1 VHLSVG
7 GNADTEIGMKKIVIL
22 GAGTAGTMMAVK
34 LRRALDPSAWEITII
49 DRDDR
54 HIYQPGLLFIP
65 FGIYTER
72 DLYKK
77 RSRFIPQGVTLVYG
91 ETEAIEPEANRVRL
105 SDGRRFDYDLLIVAT
120 GSRIVPAETPG
131 LLEDGWRRNI
141 FDFYTPD
148 GALALADT
156 LRSWKGGRMVV
167 KKVDKPIKCPVA
179 PLEFTFL
186 ADWYFQTQ
194 GIRDDVELVYAT
206 PLSGPFTRQ
215 RCSDALSD
223 LLAGRE
229 ITTETQ
235 FAVDSVDARE
245 GTVRAYDGRE
255 LPFDLLISIPIHRGS
270 ELIARSGIGD
280 ELDFVPTNRHTLKA
294 EEWPNMFVI
303 GDATNLPS
311 SKAGSVA
318 HFQADVLLEN
328 VLRWI
333 GGRELEPAFDGHAN
347 CFIETGFGKAVLVD
361 FNYEVEPLPGKFPLP
376 GAGPFTLL
384 AESEANHWGKM
395 AFRWVYWNLL
405 LKGAD
410 LSAIG
415 PQMAM
420 AGKKV

>member
-1 VHLSVG
+1 
-7 GNADTEIGMKKIVIL
+7 MKKIVIL

-34 LRRALDPSAWEITII
+34 LRRALDESAWDVTII

-77 RSRFIPQGVTLVYG
+77 RSRFIPPGVTLVYG
-91 ETEAIEPEANRVRL
+91 ETEAIEPEANRVRMA
-105 SDGRRFDYDLLIVAT
+105 DGRRFDYDLLIVAT
-120 GSRIVPAETPG
+120 GSRIVPSETPG
-131 LLEDGWRRNI
+131 LLEEGWRRTI

-148 GALALADT
+148 GALALAEK
-156 LRSWKGGRMVV
+156 LRRWKGGRMVV
-167 KKVDKPIKCPVA
+167 NMVDMPIKCPVA

-194 GIRDDVELVYAT
+194 GIRQDVELVYAT

-235 FAVDSVDARE
+235 FAVESVDSSDGAL
-245 GTVRAYDGRE
+245 RAYDGRE

-280 ELDFVPTNRHTLKA
+280 ELDFVPTDRHTLQA
-294 EEWPNMFVI
+294 EQWPNMFVI

-318 HFQADVLLEN
+318 HFQADVLLDN

-333 GGRELEPAFDGHAN
+333 GGRDLEPGFDGHAN

-420 AGKKV
+420 AGKRI